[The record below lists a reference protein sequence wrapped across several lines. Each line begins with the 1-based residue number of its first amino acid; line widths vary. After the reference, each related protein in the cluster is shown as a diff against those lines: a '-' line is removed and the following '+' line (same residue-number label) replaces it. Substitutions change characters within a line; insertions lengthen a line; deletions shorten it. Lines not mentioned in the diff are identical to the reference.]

1 MAFNNIPI
9 NGWPQIKGIENIKD
23 IPDMQSDISTL
34 KTTVGDSSSGLVKDV
49 SDLKTTVGDEDSGLV
64 KTVTDQGTSITGIDN
79 RLSTRTSYYNT
90 ESDAGWFL
98 GQRLY
103 RKVIPVPALP
113 NATSADVDTGI
124 ADNIT
129 VRHLYGMCGTATG
142 NYQLPIPRGN
152 NIDVYYRDDLKKI
165 TIYAA
170 QDLSTYSSYVVLEY
184 TKNPAPEPG
193 TREEDQLP
201 ADDDTK
207 IATKRTKK
215 S

>member
-1 MAFNNIPI
+1 MAFNNVPV

-34 KTTVGDSSSGLVKDV
+34 KTLVGDADSGLVKDV
-49 SDLKTTVGDEDSGLV
+49 ADLKTTVGDSNSGLV
-64 KTVTDQGTSITGIDN
+64 KAVTDTQALLAI
-79 RLSTRTSYYNT
+79 RTNHSASETVCGLWLNNY
-90 ESDAGWFL
+90 
-98 GQRLY
+98 LY

-152 NIDVYYRDDLKKI
+152 NIDAYYRDDLKKI

-170 QDLSTYSSYVVLEY
+170 QDLSTYSGYVVLEY

-193 TREEDQLP
+193 TREDDQSP
-201 ADDDTK
+201 EDDTK
-207 IATKRTKK
+207 TATVKRTKK